1 MGVWLNKD
9 DFIRDLKRIS
19 LCLLILY
26 VVVVVGTDQNFYSL
40 LGVSKTASSREIRQ
54 AFKKLAL
61 KLHPDKNPVGE
72 ISLSVSAYFTMSR
85 YLFSYFSIST

>member
-40 LGVSKTASSREIRQ
+40 LECRKLQ
-54 AFKKLAL
+54 AVEK
-61 KLHPDKNPVGE
+61 
-72 ISLSVSAYFTMSR
+72 
-85 YLFSYFSIST
+85 